1 MTNSEIL
8 KKAIDKAIKNGWNF
22 LGYKNWDEYLT
33 ADHWEGQAKDGIT
46 TVALWWTKKIHHM
59 EKIRWEVIIYR
70 HDFAKAFWG
79 EEFTKEEKGIYTTPD
94 FLGFGDEHELY
105 AVSDPATIF
114 IIGPRWK
121 FYLSQIVLEEEPL
134 KYLEK
139 FL

>member
-1 MTNSEIL
+1 MGKLMTNAEIL
-8 KKAIDKAIKNGWNF
+8 KKALDKAVKNGWNF

-59 EKIRWEVIIYR
+59 EKIRWEVIVYR
-70 HDFAKAFWG
+70 HDFAKAFW
-79 EEFTKEEKGIYTTPD
+79 EDHIVTWNNHLQTM
-94 FLGFGDEHELY
+94 
-105 AVSDPATIF
+105 
-114 IIGPRWK
+114 
-121 FYLSQIVLEEEPL
+121 VLEEEPI